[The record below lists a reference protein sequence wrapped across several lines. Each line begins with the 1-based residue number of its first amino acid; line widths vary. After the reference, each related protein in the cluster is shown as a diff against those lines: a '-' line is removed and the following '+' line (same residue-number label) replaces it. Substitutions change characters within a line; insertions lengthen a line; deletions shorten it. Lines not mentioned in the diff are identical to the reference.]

1 MLAVGLNI
9 FGATTSRF
17 SATSGIN
24 GAARAKA
31 SREENVTILVNS
43 MIVVIVYNVDKDGE
57 GTGSLNEEGGKSL
70 T

>member
-1 MLAVGLNI
+1 M
-9 FGATTSRF
+9 
-17 SATSGIN
+17 N

-43 MIVVIVYNVDKDGE
+43 MMVVVVCNVDKDGE